1 MKMVSVPPCILNPIY
16 HPKGT
21 RVKGDYQPHRTKLD
35 FTIIE
40 WQWKDRSSDVI
51 IKLTGET
58 DTMVLDSDGITV
70 TDVFLPETEV
80 TDEQVDEVLQSKS
93 SLNDKFMEAYL
104 ELKRL
109 SELLEINVTTTLS

>member
-1 MKMVSVPPCILNPIY
+1 MSETP
-16 HPKGT
+16 
-21 RVKGDYQPHRTKLD
+21 RS
-35 FTIIE
+35 TIINPSE
-40 WQWKDRSSDVI
+40 YRPISVIPVSDVI
-51 IKLTGET
+51 IMLTDET
-58 DTMVLDSDGITV
+58 DTRVLDSNDITV

-80 TDEQVDEVLQSKS
+80 TKKPEDLIPSSAS